1 MMILLKSR
9 LRRIVLLVFFI
20 AMVVGVFRDGLRA
33 AAPTSEITVSAAIS
47 LKDAL
52 DEIAQLYHAEK
63 PGTVIH
69 FNLGASGSLQ
79 LQIEQGAPV
88 DIFISAAP
96 KQMDTLESKGL
107 LLPGTRRNLV
117 ENELVLI
124 VPKGRAGVSSFQDLV
139 HPQVRLIAV
148 GEPHAVPAGKYAQEV
163 LKHLGIYDELKPKF
177 VQAEDVR
184 QALMFVET
192 GNADAG
198 IVYRT
203 DEMISSKVTVVA
215 TAPNGSHSPI
225 VYPVAV
231 LKNTKNISAAKDFV
245 TFLIGPKSSAVFQ
258 KYGFIPAN
266 R

>member
-1 MMILLKSR
+1 MTISLKSR
-9 LRRIVLLVFFI
+9 LSRIFLFAFLVVMAAGVLPDCLS
-20 AMVVGVFRDGLRA
+20 A
-33 AAPTSEITVSAAIS
+33 AEPASEITVSAAIS

-52 DEIAQLYHAEK
+52 DEIAQLYCAEK

-79 LQIEQGAPV
+79 FQIEQGAPV

-96 KQMDTLESKGL
+96 KQMDTLESEGL
-107 LLPGTRRNLV
+107 VIAGTRRNLV

-124 VPKGRAGVSSFQDLV
+124 VPRDKQGISSFQDLV
-139 HPQVRLIAV
+139 RPQVKVVAV

-177 VQAEDVR
+177 VQAQDVR
-184 QALMFVET
+184 QALMFVAT

-203 DEMISSKVTVVA
+203 DAMTSNRVTVAA
-215 TAPNGSHSPI
+215 TAPDGSHSPI

-231 LKNTKNISAAKDFV
+231 LKNSRNISAAKDFV
-245 TFLIGPKSSAVFQ
+245 TFLLGPKSSTVFQ
-258 KYGFIPAN
+258 KYGFIPAS

>member
-1 MMILLKSR
+1 MAAG
-9 LRRIVLLVFFI
+9 VLPDYLS
-20 AMVVGVFRDGLRA
+20 A
-33 AAPTSEITVSAAIS
+33 AEPASEITVSAAIS

-52 DEIAQLYHAEK
+52 DEIAQLCRAEV

-96 KQMDTLESKGL
+96 KQMNALEAEGL
-107 LLPGTRRNLV
+107 VIAGTRRNLV

-124 VPKGRAGVSSFQDLV
+124 VPKGNQGISSFQDLV
-139 HPQVRLIAV
+139 RPQVKVIAV
-148 GEPHAVPAGKYAQEV
+148 GEPHAVPAGKYAEEV

-177 VQAEDVR
+177 VQAQDVR

-203 DEMISSKVTVVA
+203 DAMTSNRVTVVA
-215 TAPNGSHSPI
+215 TAPDGSHSPI

-231 LKNTKNISAAKDFV
+231 LKNSRNISAAKDFV
-245 TFLIGPKSSAVFQ
+245 TFLLGPKSRAVFQ
-258 KYGFIPAN
+258 KYGFIPAS